1 MPRIPGPNLIE
12 LSDSEAETKF
22 EREEES
28 SEELGKDES
37 ELETDNEGEI
47 EPEEDEPPKMGDENL
62 EVTSGTMKQ
71 ADEKKKVPFDA
82 VGRGEFEK
90 AVQLFTDAIKLN
102 PCFSLTLYV
111 NQASVF
117 VPLQKPNAAI
127 RDCDKAIKIDPN
139 SAQPYKWRGKAFW
152 LLGHWQQTA
161 KDLALACQLDYD
173 EDTNNMLKEVH
184 KGVQKIAR
192 RQKNDEK
199 QNTKRSLDA
208 LPRVWKSMAEEERH
222 QLLTFQE
229 KEKPQLQNAQEHEQV
244 HLWTSQEPDKG
255 CCRESEEQNQYPV
268 EESKF
273 YMEGPCRAEGEE
285 KPSGESKTEDSE
297 LNTENGRIG

>member
-1 MPRIPGPNLIE
+1 M
-12 LSDSEAETKF
+12 
-22 EREEES
+22 
-28 SEELGKDES
+28 
-37 ELETDNEGEI
+37 
-47 EPEEDEPPKMGDENL
+47 
-62 EVTSGTMKQ
+62 
-71 ADEKKKVPFDA
+71 
-82 VGRGEFEK
+82 
-90 AVQLFTDAIKLN
+90 
-102 PCFSLTLYV
+102 YV

-117 VPLQKPNAAI
+117 VPLQKPNAAV
-127 RDCDKAIKIDPN
+127 RDCDKAIKIDPS

-199 QNTKRSLDA
+199 QNTKQSLDA
-208 LPRVWKSMAEEERH
+208 LPRVGKSMAEEERH
-222 QLLTFQE
+222 QLLTSQE

-244 HLWTSQEPDKG
+244 HLGTSQEPDKD

-273 YMEGPCRAEGEE
+273 YMEDPCRAEGEE
-285 KPSGESKTEDSE
+285 EPSGESKTEDSE
-297 LNTENGRIG
+297 LNTENGRTG